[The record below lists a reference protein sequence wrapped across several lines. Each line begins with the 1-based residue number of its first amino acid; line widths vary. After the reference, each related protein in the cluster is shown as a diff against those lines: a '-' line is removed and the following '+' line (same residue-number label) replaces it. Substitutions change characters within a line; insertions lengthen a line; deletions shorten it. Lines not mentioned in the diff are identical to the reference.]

1 MDLNSIS
8 KVLIVKLIDL
18 NFFVTILSALV
29 LIFFYKKMDSVLK
42 MSLSIEYHTKSDPP
56 LVGHFISWTLTHA
69 HGFSILSSIT
79 TNSSNISTS
88 SIVYCCLSFLCFI
101 SSFQLFL
108 TISPSVLAITVWTVS
123 DTPNKIT
130 RS

>member
-56 LVGHFISWTLTHA
+56 LASNLGARVELTL
-69 HGFSILSSIT
+69 L
-79 TNSSNISTS
+79 
-88 SIVYCCLSFLCFI
+88 
-101 SSFQLFL
+101 
-108 TISPSVLAITVWTVS
+108 
-123 DTPNKIT
+123 
-130 RS
+130 

>member
-18 NFFVTILSALV
+18 SFFVTILSALV

-56 LVGHFISWTLTHA
+56 L
-69 HGFSILSSIT
+69 
-79 TNSSNISTS
+79 
-88 SIVYCCLSFLCFI
+88 
-101 SSFQLFL
+101 
-108 TISPSVLAITVWTVS
+108 
-123 DTPNKIT
+123 TPRK
-130 RS
+130 SG